1 MLKTLSSREREIFE
15 LLLKGVSPKQIAHK
29 LNIKHSTVDFHRSK
43 IYNKLGIHK
52 IQELLAKYSTNGIE
66 TPAEP
71 EATFTVSQ
79 TKEQSD
85 YPLPEDSITPIYN
98 GSADGKIAE
107 KSAVEVYVTREEI
120 DGTLIDDILNIKIN
134 MAEMV
139 GEREYAQTAYIGKY
153 DIIISISK
161 KKQ

>member
-15 LLLKGVSPKQIAHK
+15 LLLKGFPPKQIACK

-52 IQELLAKYSTNGIE
+52 IQELLAKYSTNGRE
-66 TPAEP
+66 E
-71 EATFTVSQ
+71 F
-79 TKEQSD
+79 
-85 YPLPEDSITPIYN
+85 
-98 GSADGKIAE
+98 ADKIAE
-107 KSAVEVYVTREEI
+107 KSAPEIYVTREEI

-134 MAEMV
+134 MAEM
-139 GEREYAQTAYIGKY
+139 GDKREYAQTAYNGKY